1 MRGWRFTGRALS
13 SGPMMVFWFAAAVL
27 TTIIGVITGDP
38 RVIFGLMAG
47 GLIGA
52 LRSHQR

>member
-1 MRGWRFTGRALS
+1 
-13 SGPMMVFWFAAAVL
+13 MMVFWLAAAAM
-27 TTIIGVITGDP
+27 TAIIGVATGDP

>member
-1 MRGWRFTGRALS
+1 
-13 SGPMMVFWFAAAVL
+13 MMVFWFAAAAL
-27 TTIIGVITGDP
+27 TAIIGVITGDP